1 MAVLTD
7 LVLSVSLHIFV
18 DCLQTSANVTT
29 FCDFFIFFDR
39 EIKKFSAMR
48 LAICEISAVKIGT

>member
-29 FCDFFIFFDR
+29 FCDR